1 MEKENHSQK
10 LNFID
15 AIIINTSVGQEFK
28 IYRKHAITNV
38 QIKLNSFL

>member
-15 AIIINTSVGQEFK
+15 ATIINTSVGQYEFK
-28 IYRKHAITNV
+28 YIANMQSQMSK
-38 QIKLNSFL
+38 